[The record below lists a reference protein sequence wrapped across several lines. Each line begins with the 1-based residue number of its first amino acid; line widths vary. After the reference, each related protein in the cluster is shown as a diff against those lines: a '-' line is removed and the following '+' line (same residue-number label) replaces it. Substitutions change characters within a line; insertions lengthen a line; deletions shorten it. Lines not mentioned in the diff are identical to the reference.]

1 MDRIYINISLSLSFS
16 LSLSLSVSL
25 TLSLCHLICLSFS
38 ITSFARL
45 FRKSR
50 KHNQN
55 AKDLEPGMRRALENF
70 GLLLVQFP
78 VWWCLWT
85 ITTFI
90 GSSRAA
96 KGKASQ
102 LPKTMVL
109 KHIQHLRCRC
119 LIMRFEVSRNKVQM
133 QQASFQKWGF
143 ARAKYQDLWCLLFLI
158 HLAARQGHLYPAK
171 VKQTKTPPFIF
182 GSFQFLRLIVC
193 FYRLLLCKASWD
205 IDRFL
210 TEVGQNI
217 DTDHYF
223 PFSQFG
229 MVRYL
234 PKDGVTQSMQW
245 MIAHRHFVWQLWAL
259 HSCYQCQLD
268 PT

>member
-1 MDRIYINISLSLSFS
+1 MIHRWQGEPTDGSKGGWRFESLSLSIDVYICIYIYKYISVS
-16 LSLSLSVSL
+16 LFFSLSLSVSP

-55 AKDLEPGMRRALENF
+55 VKDLESGMRRALENF

-133 QQASFQKWGF
+133 QQASFQK
-143 ARAKYQDLWCLLFLI
+143 
-158 HLAARQGHLYPAK
+158 
-171 VKQTKTPPFIF
+171 
-182 GSFQFLRLIVC
+182 
-193 FYRLLLCKASWD
+193 
-205 IDRFL
+205 
-210 TEVGQNI
+210 
-217 DTDHYF
+217 
-223 PFSQFG
+223 
-229 MVRYL
+229 
-234 PKDGVTQSMQW
+234 
-245 MIAHRHFVWQLWAL
+245 
-259 HSCYQCQLD
+259 
-268 PT
+268 